1 MVRSTPDEDFVDATE
16 LWMDPLAGP
25 YEAEGTSGDVVLL
38 IHGWTGSPAH
48 LRTVAE
54 RLESDGHAVVV
65 PTLAGHGTTLE
76 DMERTGRFHWI
87 ASVAGA
93 YRRALQLGDRV
104 HLFGFSMGG
113 LLAIDLAAKH
123 SSIATLTLLN
133 VPHKFRDPKLFGGP
147 VMKRFKRFHYWE
159 ENERG
164 LPPGMEKYVVGYEGF
179 PVSTA
184 EELIAVRNQA
194 IKRAG
199 DVEAPTVVIQSRG
212 DESVDPVS
220 SDKWMAALGSSQ
232 KRQIWLEHSVHQST
246 LWDERHII
254 EEAAAAQVEEY

>member
-1 MVRSTPDEDFVDATE
+1 MSD
-16 LWMDPLAGP
+16 WMDPLAAP
-25 YEAEGTSGDVVLL
+25 YEAAGTSGDVVLL

-48 LRTVAE
+48 LRKVAE

-65 PTLAGHGTTLE
+65 PTLAGHGTSLG
-76 DMERTGRFHWI
+76 DMERTGRFHWV
-87 ASVAGA
+87 ASAADG
-93 YRRALQLGDRV
+93 YRRAKQFGDRV

-113 LLAIDLAAKH
+113 LLSIGLAAKH
-123 SSIATLTLLN
+123 PSIATLTLLN
-133 VPHKFRDPKLFGGP
+133 VPHKFRDPKLFAGP

-159 ENERG
+159 EHGRG
-164 LPPGMEKYVVGYEGF
+164 LPPGMEKYAVGYEGF
-179 PVSTA
+179 PFSAA
-184 EELIAVRNQA
+184 EELIAVRNWA
-194 IKRAG
+194 INRAG
-199 DVEAPTVVIQSRG
+199 KVEAPTVVIQSLG

-254 EEAAAAQVEEY
+254 EEAAAAQVAEY